1 MPTRTASSLRVS
13 RQSTLGTLKVPWNK
27 PKSKGVAVRLFL
39 LFPAFPP
46 MRMYTL
52 CHSLYYTTD
61 FHVSAWRNVRALYIP
76 PPCSADRMLTS
87 TEIQHNSFFLCV
99 LFFKICIHARST
111 YAKTKIIVKHRA
123 LRCCLFSFLNHLKTC
138 LNDKG
143 SWEVLKL
150 SPLTIFT
157 AQNLRILPVC
167 TFICIWLTTNHESR
181 KRVNQLCLRIV
192 FFFRPCR

>member
-1 MPTRTASSLRVS
+1 MSKNQFFSFPFTVNKKMPTRTASSLRVS

-111 YAKTKIIVKHRA
+111 YAKKKNHCEAQGFA
-123 LRCCLFSFLNHLKTC
+123 LLL
-138 LNDKG
+138 
-143 SWEVLKL
+143 
-150 SPLTIFT
+150 
-157 AQNLRILPVC
+157 
-167 TFICIWLTTNHESR
+167 
-181 KRVNQLCLRIV
+181 V
-192 FFFRPCR
+192 FVS